1 MTLSGVDDIP
11 WDRLHH
17 AYGTASDVPD
27 LLRALR
33 SSDAE
38 TRSHAHYRLRGNI
51 YHQGTRWEASSHA
64 LPFLVA
70 LTADPAT
77 PGRPLVVRLVRL
89 VGLGDVR
96 DEDLPFDAADAFRA
110 ADDATDA
117 QVAWMVAAL
126 YDDDRDL
133 DEIPDDVQIAVDAR
147 WRRDCYQA
155 AAEHVATYRGWLAD
169 DDPEVGA
176 HAAELLA
183 WFPANETTV
192 AALVN
197 DPSHTL
203 VRASANL
210 TLAHLPTPDQD
221 VDSHLAAQLGSD
233 DVLVRRT
240 AAVALAYRLG
250 RSLPDAAVEVLTEPT
265 THEAHPAV
273 PGWSRPLNGFEALA
287 RGRATEGGSRR

>member
-1 MTLSGVDDIP
+1 MP

-17 AYGTASDVPD
+17 AYGTADDVPD

-33 SSDAE
+33 SSDEEA
-38 TRSHAHYRLRGNI
+38 RNQAHYRLRGNI

-64 LPFLVA
+64 VPFLVA
-70 LTADPAT
+70 LAVDLGT
-77 PGRPLVVRLVRL
+77 PQRALVVQLVRI

-96 DEDLPFDAADAFRA
+96 DEDLPFDAAEAFQA
-110 ADDATDA
+110 ADAATDA
-117 QVAWMVAAL
+117 QVARMVAVL
-126 YDDDRDL
+126 YDEELDL
-133 DEIPDDVQIAVDAR
+133 EEIPDDVQIAVDAR

-155 AAEHVATYRGWLAD
+155 AAEHVATYRAWLAD
-169 DDPEVGA
+169 DDAEVGA

-183 WFPANETTV
+183 WFPADKTTV

-197 DPSHTL
+197 DPPHAT

-210 TLAHLPTPDQD
+210 TLAHLPMPDQD
-221 VDSHLAAQLGSD
+221 VDSHLEAQLGSD

-250 RSLPDAAVEVLTEPT
+250 RSLPDAAAEVLTEPP
-265 THEAHPAV
+265 THKTHPAA
-273 PGWSRPLNGFEALA
+273 PGWYRPLDGFVALA
-287 RGRATEGGSRR
+287 RGRAK

>member
-1 MTLSGVDDIP
+1 MIRLADNAASGVDGVP

-17 AYGTASDVPD
+17 AYGTAGDVPD

-33 SSDAE
+33 SSDEE
-38 TRSHAHYRLRGNI
+38 TRHQAHYRLRGNI

-64 LPFLVA
+64 VPFLVA
-70 LTADPAT
+70 LAADPGT
-77 PGRPLVVRLVRL
+77 PERALVVQLVRL

-96 DEDLPFDAADAFRA
+96 DEDLPFRAAHAFRA

-117 QVAWMVAAL
+117 QVARMVAAL
-126 YDDDRDL
+126 YHDEGDL
-133 DEIPDDVQIAVDAR
+133 EEIPDDVQIAVDAR

-155 AAEHVATYRGWLAD
+155 AVEHVATYRRWLAD
-169 DDPEVGA
+169 DDAEVGA

-183 WFPANETTV
+183 WFPADETTV

-197 DPSHTL
+197 DPPHAT

-210 TLAHLPTPDQD
+210 TLAHLPRPDQD
-221 VDSHLAAQLGSD
+221 VDSHLATQLGSD
-233 DVLVRRT
+233 DVVVRRT

-250 RSLPDAAVEVLTEPT
+250 RSLPDAAAEVLTEPFT
-265 THEAHPAV
+265 RKTYPAV
-273 PGWSRPLNGFEALA
+273 PGWHRPLDGFVALA
-287 RGRATEGGSRR
+287 RGRAG